1 MKMNNTTGNEIL
13 TVLEGIE
20 FDNSDRTIMSFMSH
34 RMVFDT
40 QRSIF
45 DLVQLENH
53 APAAALLRVLFEA
66 HIQGL
71 WLYSCANDNQI
82 NDLKKNKRDR
92 LNFNERLIQIGEVK
106 PLLKEN
112 LCEFKKNH
120 WNGLNNLTHSGSMQ
134 LLSYKVHSREMKIE
148 SPIPPETLLS
158 FSERFAISSLAAV
171 GIDIVKCKKVSVSDC
186 VKRLWDAYKSK
197 NTNL

>member
-1 MKMNNTTGNEIL
+1 MNNTTGNEIL

-40 QRSIF
+40 QRAIF

-66 HIQGL
+66 HLQGL

-82 NDLKKNKRDR
+82 NDFKKNKRGK
-92 LNFNERLIQIGEVK
+92 LNFNEKLTQIGEVK

-134 LLSYKVHSREMKIE
+134 LLSYKVHSRGIKIE

-171 GIDIVKCKKVSVSDC
+171 GIDIVKCEKVSDC
-186 VKRLWDAYKSK
+186 VERLWDAYESR